1 MFWRQLHRLAQY
13 GVQSFSLSIVSVC
26 SGHIINVQLVRMSC
40 LVMVQ
45 YIQTKSC
52 FFSFFKNWI
61 YRIFF
66 KICGLITKTKRNV
79 LMQKKKWGSPN
90 SSFSNVIVVIATDE
104 TFDALK
110 IVLCINLVSFVS
122 KISMLLFEVEFCL
135 FPTFQETVGSHLK
148 NVFFKARL

>member
-1 MFWRQLHRLAQY
+1 
-13 GVQSFSLSIVSVC
+13 
-26 SGHIINVQLVRMSC
+26 
-40 LVMVQ
+40 
-45 YIQTKSC
+45 
-52 FFSFFKNWI
+52 
-61 YRIFF
+61 
-66 KICGLITKTKRNV
+66 
-79 LMQKKKWGSPN
+79 MQKKKWGSPN